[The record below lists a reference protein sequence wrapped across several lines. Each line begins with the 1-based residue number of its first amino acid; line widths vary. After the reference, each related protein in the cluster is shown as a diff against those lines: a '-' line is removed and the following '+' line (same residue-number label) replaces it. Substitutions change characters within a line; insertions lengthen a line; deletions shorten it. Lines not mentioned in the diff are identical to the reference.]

1 MSFDNELKTFILQFI
16 HNLVVDQLE
25 IKSERVKEKLDG
37 IKPMVENIGSIGKIL
52 YKEISF
58 TRLKDSFFSNKAI
71 VKNDDHFLKDIEH
84 KRNFF

>member
-1 MSFDNELKTFILQFI
+1 
-16 HNLVVDQLE
+16 
-25 IKSERVKEKLDG
+25 
-37 IKPMVENIGSIGKIL
+37 MVENIGSIGKIL